1 MDSFLK
7 ENLGYTFVKRSGEG
21 GGGCINQGEMY
32 HTDKVGKSSV
42 SEISTK
48 QCIKH
53 HFRAE
58 DLKDFYR

>member
-48 QCIKH
+48 
-53 HFRAE
+53 
-58 DLKDFYR
+58 